1 MSYQGDLWEK
11 VVFRGI
17 NSATLDAKGRMAL
30 PTRVRELVAEL
41 SGGQLV
47 VTIDTRERCLLLY
60 PLSLWE
66 EVQRKLE
73 NLPNVNPRSR
83 TLQRL
88 LIGHATDLEPD
99 ANGRVLLP
107 QKLREYAELDKKLVL
122 VGQGNK
128 VEIWS
133 EPRWEARMEE
143 WLSDDSVAE
152 LAGAEEFTGLS
163 V

>member
-1 MSYQGDLWEK
+1 M
-11 VVFRGI
+11 FRGI

-30 PTRVRELVAEL
+30 PARVRESIASV

-47 VTIDTRERCLLLY
+47 VTIDTKERCLLLY
-60 PLSLWE
+60 PLPLWE
-66 EVQRKLE
+66 QVQQQLE

-99 ANGRVLLP
+99 SSGRVLLP
-107 QKLREYAELDKKLVL
+107 QKLRDYAELDRKLVL
-122 VGQGNK
+122 VGQTNK

-133 EPRWEARMEE
+133 EPRWEQRMEE
-143 WLSDDSVAE
+143 WLSDDSVAA
-152 LAGAEEFTGLS
+152 LANAEEFTGLS

>member
-1 MSYQGDLWEK
+1 M
-11 VVFRGI
+11 FRGI
-17 NSATLDAKGRMAL
+17 TSVTLDAKGRTAL
-30 PTRVRELVAEL
+30 PTRMRETFAGV

-60 PLSLWE
+60 PLPLWE

-73 NLPNVNPRSR
+73 SLPNVNPRSR

-99 ANGRVLLP
+99 GNGRVLLP
-107 QKLREYAELDKKLVL
+107 QKLRDYAGLDKRLVL

-133 EPRWEARMEE
+133 ESRWEARMEE

-152 LAGAEEFTGLS
+152 LAAAEEHTGLS

>member
-1 MSYQGDLWEK
+1 M
-11 VVFRGI
+11 FRGI
-17 NSATLDAKGRMAL
+17 NIATLDAKGRLGL
-30 PTRVRELVAEL
+30 PTRMRDSIAAV

-60 PLSLWE
+60 PLPHWE
-66 EVQRKLE
+66 DVQRRLE
-73 NLPNVNPRSR
+73 SLPNVNPRSR

-99 ANGRVLLP
+99 GNGRVLLP
-107 QKLREYAELDKKLVL
+107 QKLRDFAGLEKKVALI
-122 VGQGNK
+122 GQGNK

-143 WLSDDSVAE
+143 WLSDESVAE
-152 LAGAEEFTGLS
+152 LATAEEFIGLS

>member
-1 MSYQGDLWEK
+1 M
-11 VVFRGI
+11 FRGI

-30 PTRVRELVAEL
+30 PARVREAVAAMSE
-41 SGGQLV
+41 GQLV
-47 VTIDTRERCLLLY
+47 VTIDTKERCLLLY
-60 PLSLWE
+60 PLPLWE
-66 EVQRKLE
+66 EVQQKLE

-99 ANGRVLLP
+99 GTGRVLLP
-107 QKLREYAELDKKLVL
+107 QQLRDYAELDKKLVL

-133 EPRWEARMEE
+133 EARWESRMEE
-143 WLSDDSVAE
+143 WLSDESVAQ
-152 LAGAEEFTGLS
+152 LADAEEFTGLS

>member
-1 MSYQGDLWEK
+1 M
-11 VVFRGI
+11 FRGI
-17 NSATLDAKGRMAL
+17 NSATLDSKGRMAL
-30 PTRVRELVAEL
+30 PTRLRDSL
-41 SGGQLV
+41 SSVSEGILV
-47 VTIDTRERCLLLY
+47 VTIDTRDRCLMLY
-60 PLSLWE
+60 PLPYWE

-73 NLPNVNPRSR
+73 NLPNMNPRSR

-99 ANGRVLLP
+99 ASGRVLLP
-107 QKLREYAELDKKLVL
+107 QKLRDYAGLDKKVVL
-122 VGQGNK
+122 VGQTNK

-133 EPRWEARMEE
+133 EPHWEARMED

-152 LAGAEEFTGLS
+152 LADAEEFTGLT